1 MEQDTNSKTKGHLH
15 LVTQAIQDISDIFK
29 DIGFSVVEGPEVET
43 DHYNFEALNFP
54 PDHPA
59 RDMQD
64 TFWIKTQN
72 SVDLTQK
79 DAEKN
84 PEILQRESA
93 SVPHSSALLLRT
105 HTSPVQIRYLET
117 HPPKEGEQIA
127 IIVPGKV
134 FRNEAT
140 DATHEAQFHQ
150 FEGLYVCKSVS
161 MAELKG
167 VLTHFFKKYFGEEAE
182 IRFRPSFFPFVE
194 PGVEVDM
201 LYKKDG
207 KEKWLE
213 MMGAGLMHPNVLEA
227 AGVDSTKWQGFA
239 FGGGIDRL
247 LAIKHGL
254 TDIRELYTGDL
265 RFGNQF

>member
-1 MEQDTNSKTKGHLH
+1 MKSDKGHYH
-15 LVTQAIQDISDIFK
+15 LVTQAVQEISDIFK
-29 DIGFSVVEGPEVET
+29 EIGFSVVEGPEVET
-43 DHYNFEALNFP
+43 DHYNFESLNFP

-64 TFWIKTQN
+64 TFFIKNDYIQN
-72 SVDLTQK
+72 KENSQVLNNKSQTRS
-79 DAEKN
+79 EK
-84 PEILQRESA
+84 
-93 SVPHSSALLLRT
+93 LLLRT
-105 HTSPVQIRYLET
+105 HTSPVQIRYLES
-117 HPPKEGEQIA
+117 HPPKEGEQVA

-150 FEGLYVCKSVS
+150 FEGLYVNKTVS

-167 VLTHFFKKYFGEEAE
+167 VLTHFFKKYFGEDAE

-207 KEKWLE
+207 KERWLE
-213 MMGAGLMHPNVLEA
+213 MMGAGLVHPNVLEA
-227 AGVDSTKWQGFA
+227 SGVDSTKWQGFA

-265 RFGNQF
+265 RFVNQF